1 MTGRIRRAVGRLRG
15 DHRGIAAV
23 ELAMLSPVYLM
34 FGAVVFQLGYSYAI
48 ELKVVS
54 ATSAAAQFAYIKAR
68 TLTVGTLPAYLGN
81 VQSVMQSQ
89 SGLGVTI
96 TATVLY
102 NNVAGTGNF
111 GTFYCLTNANP
122 PVWTSTGASAGS
134 CGGNVTSGKFV
145 TITATATAPT
155 FILPTGLA
163 SPTLTDTVIVRV
175 Q

>member
-1 MTGRIRRAVGRLRG
+1 MKGRIRHAVRRLCLDR
-15 DHRGIAAV
+15 RGIAAV
-23 ELAMLSPVYLM
+23 ELAMLSPIYLL

-54 ATSAAAQFAYIKAR
+54 ATSAAAQFAYLKGR
-68 TLTVGTLPAYLGN
+68 TLTVGTLPAYLAN
-81 VQSVMQSQ
+81 VQSVVQSQ

-96 TATVLY
+96 SATVLY

-111 GTFYCLTNANP
+111 SSYYCLTNASP
-122 PVWTSTGASAGS
+122 PVWTSTGTSAGS

-155 FILPTGLA
+155 FIVPTGLA